1 MEKKAKKAPTKKVS
15 KKNIKSK
22 VQETMKI
29 ANKKTSKSPM
39 QNAFR
44 NILPN
49 IIHQIFCFIQKPK
62 RSGQVVEKYLSSSL
76 ISIDQKFD
84 VDRFYHYQRLIKD
97 KTNHYINMKGLKELN
112 KFQEPSC

>member
-1 MEKKAKKAPTKKVS
+1 LEKRPKKAPTKNVF
-15 KKNIKSK
+15 KKNIKNKGKETSK
-22 VQETMKI
+22 IV
-29 ANKKTSKSPM
+29 NKKTPKSQM

-62 RSGQVVEKYLSSSL
+62 RSGQIVEKYLSSSL

-97 KTNHYINMKGLKELN
+97 KTNHYINMKGLK
-112 KFQEPSC
+112 